1 MHCVLPPAAVDRPA
15 VDLLDLHRAEPEFFP
30 CLLES
35 AAQGGRARYDLLLA
49 APEGGFALGADGLLR
64 DLDGRVLAGG
74 FLGQLDRAFAEAKAP
89 ARNDGL
95 PFGGGWA
102 LLLGYEL
109 ASAIEPSVPRLAA
122 PGGLPIALALRCP
135 AAILRDRDSGES
147 HAVVEADHPQAD
159 ALIERLQSAWAR
171 AAEAQTETRD
181 ASPAAR
187 ALPALPAH
195 RIDEADGA
203 HFESGVRRILDYL
216 RAGDV
221 FQVNLSRPWRVSFDA
236 APAPADLYARLRTAN
251 PAPFA
256 GLLAWQDW
264 AVLSSS
270 PERLLSLR
278 SGIAETRPIAGTR
291 PRQPG
296 DALDDARRRAE
307 LIGHPKER
315 AEHIMLIDLERN
327 DLGRVC
333 VPGTVEVDE
342 LMGLESY
349 AHVHHIVSNVRGR
362 LRPEVGPGQ
371 AIAAVFPGGTITGCP
386 KVRCMQIIAELEG
399 EGRGPY
405 TGALGYLDRSGDL
418 DLNILIR
425 SLWLRG
431 ARAGFRAGAGI
442 VVDSEP
448 ASELAE
454 TRAKARGVLRA
465 FDADAPCDVPTP
477 GGEEASTGLAHAN
490 AAPVAHPV
498 ADAADA
504 TRAALSTAQT
514 MDQASNCPPSE
525 SASAHAGRRS

>member
-1 MHCVLPPAAVDRPA
+1 MPRRALPELS
-15 VDLLDLHRAEPEFFP
+15 VDLLQVHRQRPGFYP

-35 AAQGGRARYDLLLA
+35 AAEGGRARFDLLLA
-49 APEGGFALGADGLLR
+49 APEGGLMLDADGLCR
-64 DLDGRVLAGG
+64 DLESGAALEGG
-74 FLGQLDRAFAEAKAP
+74 FLANLDAAFKAAGPVPAKG
-89 ARNDGL
+89 DL
-95 PFGGGWA
+95 PFAGGWA

-109 ASAIEPSVPRLAA
+109 APEIEPRLPRLPRLRG

-135 AAILRDRDSGES
+135 AVIVRERGGPAF
-147 HAVVEADHPQAD
+147 AVVEDDHPQAE
-159 ALIERLQSAWAR
+159 ALLERLALDWQRAGATPLITPTPLPPLRVHEDAGERFTEGVAR
-171 AAEAQTETRD
+171 IHE
-181 ASPAAR
+181 
-187 ALPALPAH
+187 
-195 RIDEADGA
+195 
-203 HFESGVRRILDYL
+203 YL
-216 RAGDV
+216 LAGDV
-221 FQVNLSRPWRVSFDA
+221 FQANLSRGWRIEFDS
-236 APAPADLYARLRTAN
+236 APLPADLYAQLRAAN

-278 SGIAETRPIAGTR
+278 QGVAETRPIAGTR

-327 DLGRVC
+327 DLGRIC

-362 LRPEVGPGQ
+362 LRADVTPGQ

-386 KVRCMQIIAELEG
+386 KVRCMQIIAELESV
-399 EGRGPY
+399 GRGPY

-431 ARAGFRAGAGI
+431 AEAGFRAGAGI
-442 VVDSEP
+442 VVDSE
-448 ASELAE
+448 ASAELAE
-454 TRAKARGVLRA
+454 TRAKARGLLRA
-465 FDADAPCDVPTP
+465 LLPDETP
-477 GGEEASTGLAHAN
+477 ALA
-490 AAPVAHPV
+490 
-498 ADAADA
+498 
-504 TRAALSTAQT
+504 AQ
-514 MDQASNCPPSE
+514 A
-525 SASAHAGRRS
+525 